1 MGKRGPKTPQ
11 SQLFTELSLFTRDRN
26 AAGAVEAFDR
36 AVRDIGGA
44 FETRIYHKLLALL
57 LDLPADWARV
67 RQQMLESGAER
78 DETTVT
84 LELRGLVHA
93 GELDEAISCAVAA
106 QQQLKLELKLRTFA
120 PLLAA
125 VCARDDT
132 AAARQL
138 QETMGAAGV
147 AKGEDEMVQLAALCA
162 RTGDHDGFES
172 HLYELQASHQMIATT
187 SLQLLRAACASAETA
202 SGNGGDGE
210 HARAEASASAAS
222 NAPAVSAAAAASAD
236 HARPHA
242 AVGTCPGGVCSCC
255 GTQLVALP
263 LSTEQ
268 RREMCDDL
276 LRTAAA
282 HSEESRADLLRF
294 GEWVVQ
300 QGFTHIVDGPNVA
313 YRSQNFAGGSFS
325 YVQVDLACRTL
336 RESTGRP
343 PLLVLPSHYVGEEA
357 GATVPNH
364 TSSSAN
370 TTREHVLTAAEA
382 ARVATWRR
390 GDGDARLWVCV
401 EGASDDWYWMY
412 ATVVAGAEARV
423 LSNDEMRD
431 HSLRLLKPAYF
442 ARWKARHV
450 IHFDF
455 SHGAQSDRPEPVISL
470 REPPAF
476 SVEIQR
482 SEGAR
487 DDDDARARWHL
498 PVGPDAAE
506 WLCVAL
512 NRSDGGGSADTP
524 AAKRQRGY
532 NSG

>member
-1 MGKRGPKTPQ
+1 MGKFRAPKTPQ
-11 SQLFTELSLFTRDRN
+11 SQLFTDLSLFTRDRN

-57 LDLPADWARV
+57 IDLPADWARV
-67 RQQMLESGAER
+67 RQQMRESGAQR

-93 GELDEAISCAVAA
+93 GELDEAINCAVAA
-106 QQQLKLELKLRTFA
+106 QQQLRLELKLRTFA

-125 VCARDDT
+125 VCARDDA

-138 QETMGAAGV
+138 EETMDAAGV

-162 RTGDHDGFES
+162 RTGDQVGFDS
-172 HLYELQASHQMIATT
+172 HLCELQAARVMIAPT
-187 SLQLLRAACASAETA
+187 SLQLLRAACASVEAA
-202 SGNGGDGE
+202 GDGSDGGP
-210 HARAEASASAAS
+210 ARAAASASAAS
-222 NAPAVSAAAAASAD
+222 AASAASSSSSPS
-236 HARPHA
+236 HARPRA
-242 AVGTCPGGVCSCC
+242 AVGTLPGGVCSCC
-255 GTQLVALP
+255 GTRLVALP
-263 LSTEQ
+263 LSAEQ

-313 YRSQNFAGGSFS
+313 YRAQNFAGGSFS
-325 YVQVDLACRTL
+325 YVQVDLACRAL

-390 GDGDARLWVCV
+390 GDGDALLWACV
-401 EGASDDWYWMY
+401 DGASDDWYWMY

-455 SHGAQSDRPEPVISL
+455 SHGAQLDRPEPAISL

-476 SVEIQR
+476 SAEIQR
-482 SEGAR
+482 SEG
-487 DDDDARARWHL
+487 DDAARSRWHL

-512 NRSDGGGSADTP
+512 GREGSDGGGEAP
-524 AAKRQRGY
+524 VAKRHRGVV
-532 NSG
+532 G